1 VHSPQLRLRKT
12 LGWGDGLALVVG
24 IMVGA
29 GIFRTPG
36 IVASSIGRPAVT
48 FVVWALGGGV
58 GLLGALIFAEL
69 ATRLPHA
76 GGKYVYARESFGR
89 RAAFVVGW
97 VEAVGI
103 YCAAVAAIA
112 VVCGDYLSR
121 VLGSSP
127 RTASATGAGLL
138 VALTAVQL
146 LGVRVGALAQNLI
159 TAAKVLALAG
169 VLGVAAI
176 AGNGAGWK
184 GSLPGAPSGFALVG
198 AVAVAF
204 QSVIWTYYGYPDA
217 AKIAEEMKDPDRSLP
232 RVFLGSIAAV
242 TALYL
247 LLNAAFIH
255 VLPFE
260 RIAASTLVA
269 GDAVQA
275 MFGPRAGAV
284 MSALALLVVL
294 GSLNGNL
301 FVTPRVVFGLSRD
314 GLGPR
319 VLSKVNSGG
328 TPWTALLLVAL
339 VSVVLA
345 MTGTFERLLSLAI
358 TFILVIDGFM
368 VVVLFKLRAERPV
381 APFRVPLYPLVPL
394 LFLGIY
400 LLLLIGALIQQPG
413 ITLAALAALALVGL
427 VSWLL
432 VDEGGVSSSVDH
444 PTA

>member
-1 VHSPQLRLRKT
+1 MRPPPLRLRKT

-24 IMVGA
+24 IMVGS

-36 IVASSIGRPAVT
+36 IVAGSIGRPALT
-48 FVVWALGGGV
+48 FVAWALGGAV
-58 GLLGALIFAEL
+58 GLLGALVFAEL

-97 VEAVGI
+97 VEALGI

-121 VLGSSP
+121 ILESDP
-127 RTASATGAGLL
+127 RTASATGAALI
-138 VALTAVQL
+138 VALTGVHL
-146 LGVRVGALAQNLI
+146 VGVRVGTLAQNLI
-159 TAAKVLALAG
+159 TAAKVLALVG
-169 VLGVAAI
+169 VLGVAAL
-176 AGNGAGWK
+176 AGSGAGWR
-184 GSLPGAPSGFALVG
+184 GSLPGAPTGFALFG
-198 AVAVAF
+198 AMAVAF

-217 AKIAEEMKDPDRSLP
+217 AKIAEELKDPDRSLP
-232 RVFLGSIAAV
+232 RVFLGGIAAV
-242 TALYL
+242 TVLYL
-247 LLNAAFIH
+247 LLNAAFVQ

-269 GDAVQA
+269 GDAADA
-275 MFGPRAGAV
+275 MFGPRAGDV

-294 GSLNGNL
+294 ASLNGNL

-319 VLSKVNSGG
+319 VLSRVNSGG

-339 VSVVLA
+339 VSVLLA
-345 MTGTFERLLSLAI
+345 ATGTFERLLSLAI
-358 TFILVIDGFM
+358 TFILVTDGFM
-368 VVVLFKLRAERPV
+368 VVVLFKLRAGRPA

-394 LFLGIY
+394 LFLGTY
-400 LLLLIGALIQQPG
+400 VVLLAGALVQQPV
-413 ITLAALAALALVGL
+413 ITLAALVALTLVGL
-427 VSWLL
+427 LSWLL
-432 VDEGGVSSSVDH
+432 VDEGAGTGSLDH

>member
-1 VHSPQLRLRKT
+1 MRPPPLTLRKT

-24 IMVGA
+24 IMIGS

-36 IVASSIGRPAVT
+36 IVARSTGRPALT
-48 FVVWALGGGV
+48 FVAWALGGAV
-58 GLLGALIFAEL
+58 GLLGALVFAEL

-97 VEAVGI
+97 VEALGI

-121 VLGSSP
+121 VMGSNP

-146 LGVRVGALAQNLI
+146 VGVRVGTLTQNLV
-159 TAAKVLALAG
+159 TVAKVLALAG
-169 VLGVAAI
+169 VLGVAAV
-176 AGNGAGWK
+176 AGSGAGWG
-184 GSLPGAPSGFALVG
+184 GSLPGAPTGFALFG
-198 AVAVAF
+198 ALAVAF

-269 GDAVQA
+269 GDAANA
-275 MFGPRAGAV
+275 MFGPRAGVV
-284 MSALALLVVL
+284 MSALALLVVVA
-294 GSLNGNL
+294 SLNGNL

-314 GLGPR
+314 GLAPR

-328 TPWTALLLVAL
+328 TPWTALLLVAV
-339 VSVVLA
+339 VSVLLA
-345 MTGTFERLLSLAI
+345 ATGTFERLLSLAI

-368 VVVLFKLRAERPV
+368 VVVLFKLRALRPA

-400 LLLLIGALIQQPG
+400 FLLLVGALIQQPG

-432 VDEGGVSSSVDH
+432 VEEGGVPSSVDH